1 MQTVTEITKERDHLY
16 LLELFSVSVDA
27 LRRRQDSTLVPT
39 LLDLATTLVDGT
51 TEITLTAE

>member
-27 LRRRQDSTLVPT
+27 LRRRQDNTLVPT